1 MKSMIIVESKAKVQS
16 IGKIVGEDYQL
27 YYCLG
32 HIYDLPEK
40 DLGIDIKSNFK
51 PKYVQ
56 VRGKSKLISELKSGG
71 KNFETIIL
79 ATDPDR
85 EGESIAWHLA
95 RLFPNKKILRMRFNE
110 ITEKGI
116 KDSLGNLTDIDM
128 RLVNAQQARRVLDRL
143 VGYKISPLLWKF
155 LKGGLSAGRVQSV
168 AVRMICDRDKE
179 IKEFKPE
186 EWWSLIGEFLKD
198 ANAETIPVKAAFY
211 GTKQGEIK
219 IKNEEEARKYES
231 ELRGLKYVV
240 DSVATRNEKRRPNPP
255 FITSTLQQDAARRL
269 NYSAS
274 KTMTIAQ
281 QLYEGVEIGGE
292 GVVGLITY
300 MRTDSPRVSTYA
312 QDLALEFIRGHF
324 GKDYA
329 PAKANVYSPKKKNKA
344 DVQDAHEAIR
354 PTYVDKLPQDV
365 KQYLS
370 RDQFRLYEL
379 VWNRFIASQMTPA
392 QFAVTSVNILGGEYV
407 FRASGTVVLFDGFQ
421 KVYKTLKENN
431 SENGDGESNG
441 EKEQKLPQMAENEP
455 MNLNELDPK
464 QHFTKPPPR
473 YTEASLVRV
482 LEEKGIGRPS
492 TYVPTIETIKK
503 RGYVEMDKR
512 AFMPTK
518 WGIIVTELLSKN
530 FTDIVDEE
538 FTARMEENLDEV
550 EQGKVEWQNV
560 IGDFYETFV
569 KALDKAETNM
579 KYEEK
584 TDVACKEC
592 ESPLVIK
599 KGRYGLFLGCSRYP
613 ECSYTEPFDP
623 ITGKAA
629 ETKPRAQPQPSKEVC
644 SKCGSAMVIREGR
657 YGKFLACSGY
667 PKCRNIVP
675 YIGNFACPKPG
686 CDGKIVK
693 KTTKRRKP
701 IYGCSKYPE
710 CDFVSWYPPLE
721 ENCPKCGTFL
731 TRIGSRGQTQKKCA
745 NQACGHVVEDT
756 PEEEQKQEQEQE

>member
-16 IGKIVGEDYQL
+16 IGKIVGDDYEL
-27 YYCLG
+27 HYCLG

-71 KNFETIIL
+71 KNFDTIIL

-95 RLFPNKKILRMRFNE
+95 RLFPNKNITRMRFNE

-116 KDSLGNLTDIDM
+116 KDALSQLSDIDM

-168 AVRMICDRDKE
+168 AVRMICDRENE

-186 EWWSLIGEFLKD
+186 EWWSLAGEFLKGD
-198 ANAETIPVKAAFY
+198 AAAMPVKAMFY

-219 IKNEEEARKYES
+219 IKNESDAKKYEA
-231 ELRGLKYVV
+231 ELRGLDYKV
-240 DSVATRNEKRRPNPP
+240 DSVATRNEKRRPQPP

-269 NYSAS
+269 SFSAS

-281 QLYEGVEIGGE
+281 QLYEGVALGGE
-292 GVVGLITY
+292 GVVGLISY

-312 QDLALEFIRGHF
+312 QDLALQFIREHF

-329 PAKANVYSPKKKNKA
+329 PSKANVYTPKKKSKA

-354 PTYVDKLPQDV
+354 PTYVEKTPQEV

-379 VWNRFIASQMTPA
+379 VWNRFVASQMNPA
-392 QFAVTSVNILGGEYV
+392 AFAVTSVNILGGEYI

-421 KVYKTLKENN
+421 KVYKTVKENN
-431 SENGDGESNG
+431 AENGDGDKND
-441 EKEQKLPQMAENEP
+441 EKEQKLPRLAENEP
-455 MNLNELDPK
+455 LNLNELDPK

-473 YTEASLVRV
+473 FTEASLVKI

-512 AFMPTK
+512 AFTPTK
-518 WGIIVTELLSKN
+518 WGFIVTELLSKN
-530 FTDIVDEE
+530 FSDIVDEE
-538 FTARMEENLDEV
+538 FTARMEENLDDV

-560 IGDFYETFV
+560 IGEFYENFV
-569 KALDKAETNM
+569 KALDKAETSM

-592 ESPLVIK
+592 NSPLMIK

-623 ITGKAA
+623 ISGKAA
-629 ETKPRAQPQPSKEVC
+629 EAKPRAQPQPSNEVC

-721 ENCPKCGTFL
+721 ENCPKCDTFL
-731 TRIGSRGQTQKKCA
+731 IRVGSRGQTQKKCA
-745 NQACGHVVEDT
+745 NQDCGHIIEDA
-756 PEEEQKQEQEQE
+756 PEEEAKQEQE